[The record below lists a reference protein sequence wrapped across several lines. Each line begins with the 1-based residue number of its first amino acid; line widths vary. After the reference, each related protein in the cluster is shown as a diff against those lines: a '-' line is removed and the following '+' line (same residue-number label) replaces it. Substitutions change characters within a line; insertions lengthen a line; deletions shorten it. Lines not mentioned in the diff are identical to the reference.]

1 MKRVL
6 LVALFAI
13 MGFVAIAAAQTGT
26 TPAAKPATTTTTT
39 TTTTTAAKP
48 MTEAAKPVT
57 LTGEVVDLSCF
68 TDHGAKGM
76 DHAKCAQGCITKGMP
91 VGFLTSDG
99 TMYVIL
105 GAGHEPANP
114 KVVAFA
120 GKKSTITGTVKDAS
134 GLKTIELASIAES
147 K

>member
-1 MKRVL
+1 MKRIL
-6 LVALFAI
+6 AVALLAI
-13 MGFVAIAAAQTGT
+13 MSVVAIAAADE
-26 TPAAKPATTTTTT
+26 AK
-39 TTTTTAAKP
+39 KE
-48 MTEAAKPVT
+48 EAAKPVT

-91 VGFLTSDG
+91 VGFLTTDG

-114 KVVAFA
+114 KVVDFA

-134 GLKTIELASIAES
+134 GLKTIELATIAEA

>member
-6 LVALFAI
+6 VVALFAI
-13 MGFVAIAAAQTGT
+13 MGFVAIAAAQSGT
-26 TPAAKPATTTTTT
+26 APAAKPATTTTTT

-48 MTEAAKPVT
+48 AAAAPVT
-57 LTGEVVDLSCF
+57 LTGEVVDLSCY

-99 TMYVIL
+99 IMYVIL

-114 KVVAFA
+114 KLVAFA
-120 GKKSTITGTVKDAS
+120 GKKSMITGTVKDAS
-134 GLKTIELASIAES
+134 GLKTIEMASIAEA